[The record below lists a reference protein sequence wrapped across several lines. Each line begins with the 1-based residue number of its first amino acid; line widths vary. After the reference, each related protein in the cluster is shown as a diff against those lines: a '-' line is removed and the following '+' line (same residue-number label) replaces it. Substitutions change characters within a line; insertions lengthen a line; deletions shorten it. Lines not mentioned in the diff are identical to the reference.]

1 MGSRLK
7 ATGERPQLCD
17 HLLGR
22 GAHKLGSH
30 GRTMQQLGFVHFVT
44 IQPPENNESL
54 PRWLQLSFVSREQFP
69 RKSDKRH

>member
-1 MGSRLK
+1 MGSRLQ
-7 ATGERPQLCD
+7 ATGERPQLYD

-22 GAHKLGSH
+22 GAHKLGSC
-30 GRTMQQLGFVHFVT
+30 GRTMQQLSFVHIVT

-54 PRWLQLSFVSREQFP
+54 PRWLQFAFVCREQFS

>member
-1 MGSRLK
+1 
-7 ATGERPQLCD
+7 
-17 HLLGR
+17 
-22 GAHKLGSH
+22 
-30 GRTMQQLGFVHFVT
+30 MQQLGFVHFVT